1 MNDPVAMCPI
11 ERRTD
16 LDSVPKGLIDTE
28 GPLTQSRCQG
38 FAIDVFH
45 DKERRPVLL
54 ADVVERAD
62 VGMAQL
68 ADEPGFPLE
77 TLASFRISREG
88 SRQHLDGRRPT
99 EARVDGLVDLAHA
112 SPAELGLDPVRPY
125 LLPCLHETA
134 ADSLRC

>member
-77 TLASFRISREG
+77 TLLRSG
-88 SRQHLDGRRPT
+88 SRAK
-99 EARVDGLVDLAHA
+99 E
-112 SPAELGLDPVRPY
+112 
-125 LLPCLHETA
+125 
-134 ADSLRC
+134 ADSTLMAAARPRRESTAL